1 MAKSFDDL
9 IKNVSE
15 TKPKKSKITSFLG
28 TKDNIIN
35 FVIYLVLFGIGFAIL
50 IVFLFAA
57 SNHPTHT
64 LLRGEVG
71 DELSGMHG
79 PSDFI
84 EMINNPT
91 NLLQSALWR
100 LL

>member
-15 TKPKKSKITSFLG
+15 AKPKKSKITSLIG
-28 TKDNIIN
+28 SKDDIIN
-35 FVIYLVLFGIGFAIL
+35 FIIYIVLFGIGFGII

-64 LLRGEVG
+64 LLRGEIG

-84 EMINNPT
+84 ELINNPA
-91 NLLQSALWR
+91 NLLQSSL
-100 LL
+100 